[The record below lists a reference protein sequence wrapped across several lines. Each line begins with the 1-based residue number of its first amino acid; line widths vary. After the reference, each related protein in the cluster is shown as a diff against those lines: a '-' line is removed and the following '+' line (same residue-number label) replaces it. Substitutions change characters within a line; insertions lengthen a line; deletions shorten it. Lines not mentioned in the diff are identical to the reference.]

1 MGLFSVFIPA
11 VESCFHAICDYNKQ
25 MYEKQ
30 AKQAH
35 ICTV

>member
-1 MGLFSVFIPA
+1 MGFSVFIST
-11 VESCFHAICDYNKQ
+11 VESCFHAISDYNKQ

-35 ICTV
+35 FYTV